1 MRVPVQLV
9 RTQESDTHGIAGCQ
23 RSEAFRRIHL
33 KEVSVHRLHPDCRI
47 PYLLH
52 IAGKLRIIDCPI
64 SGKRSAGDV
73 FKNKGV
79 LIISGFYI
87 TCTHFPSQ
95 RNRSFGFVT
104 RSASCQQRR
113 GAKQ

>member
-33 KEVSVHRLHPDCRI
+33 KEVSVHRLHLNGRI
-47 PYLLH
+47 PRLLH

-64 SGKRSAGDV
+64 FGKKSTGDIL
-73 FKNKGV
+73 KNKGV
-79 LIISGFYI
+79 LIIPGFNV
-87 TCTHFPSQ
+87 TRTHFPCQ
-95 RNRSFGFVT
+95 GNRCFRFVT
-104 RSASCQQRR
+104 RSASCPKWHC
-113 GAKQ
+113 AKQ